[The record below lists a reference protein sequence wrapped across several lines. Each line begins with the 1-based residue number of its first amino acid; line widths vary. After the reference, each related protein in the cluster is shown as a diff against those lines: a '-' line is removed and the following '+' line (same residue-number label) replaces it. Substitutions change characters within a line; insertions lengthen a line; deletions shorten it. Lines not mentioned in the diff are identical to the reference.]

1 MGFKKSIQINM
12 CDEDVAALV
21 CDNGSGMCKA
31 GFAGDDAPRAVFP
44 SIVGRPRHQGVM
56 VGTGQKDSYVGDE
69 AQSKRGILTLKYP
82 IEHGIVTNWDDMEK
96 IWHHTFYNELRVSPE
111 EHPVLL
117 TEAPLN
123 PRRNREKAAEIFF
136 ETFNSPALF
145 VSMQAVLSLYASGRT
160 TGVVLDC
167 GDGVTH
173 AVPIYHGFA
182 MPHAI
187 QRTEVA
193 GREVTNYLQLLLRSG
208 CGYNFHTSA
217 ELEVV
222 RQIKE
227 QVCAVALDPRQ
238 KEMEFTESDNKK
250 YKLPDGTVIDI
261 GHELYRA
268 PEALF
273 RPELLG
279 LEYPGVH
286 ECIANSI
293 GRVDLDMRRE
303 LYSSI
308 VLSGGST
315 MFKDFAGRL
324 LKELVGLAPE
334 HTKIK
339 ISSPPER
346 QFSTWI
352 GGSILAALPTFKKMW
367 VWRSEYHDEGPSI

>member
-1 MGFKKSIQINM
+1 MGVFLRGKKMETLTNQPVVI
-12 CDEDVAALV
+12 
-21 CDNGSGMCKA
+21 DNGSGVLKA
-31 GFAGDDAPRAVFP
+31 GFAGESSPQCVFP
-44 SIVGRPRHQGVM
+44 SFVGTPRHLRVM
-56 VGTGQKDSYVGDE
+56 AGAVEGDKFIG
-69 AQSKRGILTLKYP
+69 KRAEDIRGLLHVQYP
-82 IEHGIVTNWDDMEK
+82 MEHGIVNNWDDMTT
-96 IWHHTFYNELRVSPE
+96 IWKSVYQELRIPPE

-193 GREVTNYLQLLLRSG
+193 GREVTKYLQLLLRSG